1 MCNSRQKVIWG
12 HTHIHTHTQS
22 WKLKINELNPD
33 YLAILEIFL
42 KLFKVFL
49 RYVDYKDLFYLLWK
63 VAVNHYALLG
73 SLVIVS
79 NSIKIH
85 IL

>member
-1 MCNSRQKVIWG
+1 MQIKTESHLG
-12 HTHIHTHTQS
+12 THTHTQS

-49 RYVDYKDLFYLLWK
+49 RYVDYKDLLYLLWN

-73 SLVIVS
+73 SLVIVR
-79 NSIKIH
+79 NDIKIH

>member
-12 HTHIHTHTQS
+12 HTHTYTQS

-42 KLFKVFL
+42 KLLKVFL
-49 RYVDYKDLFYLLWK
+49 RYVDYKDLLYLLWN

-73 SLVIVS
+73 SLVIVR
-79 NSIKIH
+79 NGIKIH

>member
-1 MCNSRQKVIWG
+1 MQFKTESHLG
-12 HTHIHTHTQS
+12 THTYTHTQS

-49 RYVDYKDLFYLLWK
+49 RYVDYKDLLYLLWN
-63 VAVNHYALLG
+63 VAVNLYALLG

-79 NSIKIH
+79 NGIKIH